1 MTSSNDAPTK
11 PDLAIA
17 RMNMPDQ
24 NTLARLLL
32 ASALLLSGCAQSR
45 FQLAL
50 EFGTPAEPAA
60 LGSQATRDERA
71 SSPLPAQAVAAEDE
85 DENSESGE
93 ASEQMIDLA
102 SALAMG
108 GANHLQIALA
118 RERVVQAHSNLITA
132 QALRLPSLQFGVG
145 WNKHDGRLQ
154 ETQGNVLE
162 VSRNSLFVG
171 GGLGLG
177 NAPPIA
183 GGSSGPARLAVNL
196 SLADAYFAPLIADRQ
211 LDSAY
216 AAESATFNDSLLQI
230 SRAYIDL
237 LEAYGLQTNA
247 QESQAAAQ
255 ELVKL
260 SRDFLETGAGS
271 QAEVD
276 RAATELRVWETA
288 VQESNRQVAVR
299 AAELARLL
307 RIERGTQLVPADE
320 TLVAL
325 EVIDRQLP
333 LATLIDQGLDSRPEL
348 VFHQSQVASANQ
360 QIHQEYWRPWLP
372 HVVAGTSFGSF
383 GGGPSSQFDNQSGRS
398 DIDLIAVWEWKNL
411 GYGNLALRERAI
423 SQMRQAQFQADWTS
437 DRIRTQ
443 IVTAFEDVHSFAQ
456 QIESTRQQILASR
469 DSYDRNLKR
478 VRQSRGLPIELL
490 QATRA
495 QATALAA
502 HTRAIC
508 QYNRAQFRLLHAIGT
523 TPTVETEA
531 DTAGNVTPEEVPE
544 EEAEDP
550 AEPAS

>member
-1 MTSSNDAPTK
+1 M
-11 PDLAIA
+11 LY
-17 RMNMPDQ
+17 Q
-24 NTLARLLL
+24 NTLAMLCL
-32 ASALLLSGCAQSR
+32 ALALLLSGCAGSR
-45 FQLAL
+45 FQMAM
-50 EFGTPAEPAA
+50 ECGDPTETTTA
-60 LGSQATRDERA
+60 GSLIARDGLVATGLSSQ
-71 SSPLPAQAVAAEDE
+71 SSPDTETGAETSTDASPATTA
-85 DENSESGE
+85 DENAGADESP
-93 ASEQMIDLA
+93 EQIIDLA

-118 RERVVQAHSNLITA
+118 RERVVQAHSDLITA

-171 GGLGLG
+171 GGAGLG

-183 GGSSGPARLAVNL
+183 GGSGGPARLAVNL
-196 SLADAYFAPLIADRQ
+196 SLADAYFAPLIAERQ

-216 AAESATFNDSLLQI
+216 AAESATFNDTLLQI
-230 SRAYIDL
+230 SSAYVDL
-237 LEAYGLQTNA
+237 LEAYGLQTNSR
-247 QESQAAAQ
+247 ESQAAVQ

-271 QAEVD
+271 QSEVD

-288 VQESNRQVAVR
+288 VQEANRQVAVR
-299 AAELARLL
+299 ATELARLL
-307 RIERGTQLVPADE
+307 RIERGVQLMPADE

-325 EVIDRQLP
+325 EVIDRQLT

-348 VFHQSQVASANQ
+348 VFHQAQVASANEQ
-360 QIHQEYWRPWLP
+360 VHQEYWRPWLP
-372 HVVAGTSFGSF
+372 HVVAGTSFGTF
-383 GGGPSSQFDNQSGRS
+383 GGGPSTQFENQSGRS

-411 GYGNLALRERAI
+411 GYGNLALRERAV

-456 QIESTRQQILASR
+456 QIESTRQQILSAR

-495 QATALAA
+495 QAAALAA

-523 TPTVETEA
+523 TPAVENERDA
-531 DTAGNVTPEEVPE
+531 AENVTPDEVPE
-544 EEAEDP
+544 DA
-550 AEPAS
+550 AGEPAKPAS